1 MDQDALYTKA
11 VRLREILNDLSPS
24 SEAAQTLLAA
34 IGPLLERAISREVS
48 APLERHMPGG
58 HMVWVEESLRDFPEL
73 EEAYA
78 QFQNEI
84 LGGR

>member
-11 VRLREILNDLSPS
+11 VRLREILNDLLPSP
-24 SEAAQTLLAA
+24 EAQTLLAA

-58 HMVWVEESLRDFPEL
+58 HMVWVEESFRDFPEL